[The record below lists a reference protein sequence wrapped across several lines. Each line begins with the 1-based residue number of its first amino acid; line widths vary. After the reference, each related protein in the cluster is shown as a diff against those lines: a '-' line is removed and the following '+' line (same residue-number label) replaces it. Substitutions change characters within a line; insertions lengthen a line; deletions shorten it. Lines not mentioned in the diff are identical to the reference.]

1 MHSEN
6 YKKFLAALLSIFII
20 SPAIIAQDD
29 SSSFH
34 FLFCKYRYCK
44 SIYLERSD
52 FGHAPSIQPGLSASL
67 KNFTI
72 GAWSAFRLSGNGDD
86 EIDLY
91 ISKSIG
97 PVTLAVWDYWSYSK
111 TNPSNYLN
119 FNAGTTSHLI
129 EGQILLS
136 GGEKIPFNL
145 LGSYFFYGSD
155 ASKSIYL
162 ELQYVRPI
170 KNAELKLF
178 TGYQPKGDFYAQKA
192 GFVNLGA
199 SYTQPLYTSKNHSA
213 DLLLSLISNPQNK
226 TIFLTVGISLYSN

>member
-1 MHSEN
+1 MHSDN

-29 SSSFH
+29 SSSFIS
-34 FLFCKYRYCK
+34 FSANTDIVSQYIWRGQ
-44 SIYLERSD
+44 D

-162 ELQYVRPI
+162 NY
-170 KNAELKLF
+170 NM
-178 TGYQPKGDFYAQKA
+178 
-192 GFVNLGA
+192 
-199 SYTQPLYTSKNHSA
+199 
-213 DLLLSLISNPQNK
+213 
-226 TIFLTVGISLYSN
+226 